1 MITYEEALK
10 KARERKPNLN
20 CCTEYKNG
28 YMFSSTE
35 DKGYKG
41 GYGHT
46 PVIVL
51 KENGN
56 FCDVAIFLCTGMSGK
71 EIKSFKVKGKE

>member
-1 MITYEEALK
+1 
-10 KARERKPNLN
+10 
-20 CCTEYKNG
+20 
-28 YMFSSTE
+28 MFSSTE